1 MRIDHVHIRGQYKN
15 LRDFDIDLD
24 ESKMET
30 VLLGQNASG
39 KSNFLEAL
47 ILIFKK
53 LDLSRVSISKKT
65 KQKSSTLVYPP
76 FEYKIKYRCRNRS
89 IEVEYRDRQYILFVN
104 GAPVKPTVF
113 FEQANKNEYL
123 PKYVFTYYSGVS
135 NRLREHFDD
144 HQRNFYNRIIH
155 EEVGHEE
162 LDDLRRLFYVQLVHS
177 YFVLL
182 AYFSFEQDEQDS
194 VQFLKD
200 VLGIEDLE
208 SVLFKLHEPPWD
220 GKGTDPR
227 FWRADGLVQK
237 LLSTVWDHTIAPI
250 RHEEE
255 DSNKNFRSK
264 SRKREFLYLYVSNK
278 AKLQALAQEY
288 KTNTGFFKA
297 LESTYISDLI
307 DEVRVKVKKRNV
319 DGNITFK
326 ELSEGEQQLLTVMGL
341 LKFTKDKDSL
351 ILLDE
356 PDTHLNPLWKWR
368 YLDFLRRVVSDEDA
382 TQILIN
388 THDPLV
394 IGSLLKE
401 QVRIFRVDP
410 HTGQVTATQ
419 PDIDPQGLG
428 VAGILTSELFG
439 LPTALDQPTLDL
451 LQERNE
457 LLYRQD
463 HQQLDEIG
471 QVRLQELF
479 MILNRK
485 GFARIDKD
493 PLYERFLRAYLQRT
507 EAKMPIQQD
516 FITKEERAAQDKI
529 AVDILD
535 EIFREEQE
543 Q

>member
-1 MRIDHVHIRGQYKN
+1 MRIDKVHIRGQYKN
-15 LRDFDIDLD
+15 LRDFDINLD
-24 ESKMET
+24 QSKMET

-39 KSNFLEAL
+39 KSNFMEAL
-47 ILIFKK
+47 ILIFKY
-53 LDLSRVSISKKT
+53 LDLSKPTDR
-65 KQKSSTLVYPP
+65 KSPP
-76 FEYKIKYRCRNRS
+76 FDYSITYRCRNRT
-89 IEVEYRDRQYILFVN
+89 IEVEHRDKQYILFVN

-144 HQRNFYNRIIH
+144 HQRNFYSRIIRD
-155 EEVGHEE
+155 EVGHDE

-194 VQFLKD
+194 VQFLSD
-200 VLGIEDLE
+200 VLGIEDIE
-208 SVLFKLHEPPWD
+208 SVLFKLHEPGWN
-220 GKGTDPR
+220 GSGTDTR
-227 FWRADGLVQK
+227 FWKAKGLVQE
-237 LLSTVWDHTIAPI
+237 LLATVWDQSIAPI
-250 RHEEE
+250 RNQEE
-255 DSNKNFRSK
+255 DPNKDFRSK
-264 SRKREFLYLYVSNK
+264 SRKKEFLYLYISNK
-278 AKLQALAQEY
+278 AKLQALAREY

-307 DEVRVKVKKRNV
+307 EEVRVKVKKRNV
-319 DGNITFK
+319 AGNITFR

-356 PDTHLNPLWKWR
+356 PDTHLNPLWKWQ
-368 YLDFLRRVVSDEDA
+368 YLDFLRRVVGDEDA

-394 IGSLLKE
+394 IGSLTKE
-401 QVRIFRVDP
+401 QVRMFRVHP
-410 HTGQVTATQ
+410 HTGHVTATQ
-419 PDIDPQGLG
+419 PDIDPRGLG

-439 LPTALDQPTLDL
+439 LPSVLDRPTLDL

-457 LLYRQD
+457 LLYKQD
-463 HQQLDEIG
+463 HQQLDDSG
-471 QVRLQELF
+471 QRRLQELF
-479 MILNRK
+479 LILNRK

-493 PLYERFLRAYLQRT
+493 PLYEQFLRAYAERT
-507 EAKMPIQQD
+507 ELLTTD
-516 FITKEERAAQDKI
+516 NLYVTKEQREAQDRI
-529 AVDILD
+529 ALDILD
-535 EIFREEQE
+535 ELFREEQA